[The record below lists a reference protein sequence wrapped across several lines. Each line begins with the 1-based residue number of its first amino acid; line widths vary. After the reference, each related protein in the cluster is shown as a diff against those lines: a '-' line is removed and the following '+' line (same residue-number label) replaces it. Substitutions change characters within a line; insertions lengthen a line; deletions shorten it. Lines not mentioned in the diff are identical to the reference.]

1 MAFPGRLPNQSGE
14 RIDDLGKPPTV
25 IELKH

>member
-1 MAFPGRLPNQSGE
+1 MAFPGGSPNQSEEG
-14 RIDDLGKPPTV
+14 IDDLGTPPTV